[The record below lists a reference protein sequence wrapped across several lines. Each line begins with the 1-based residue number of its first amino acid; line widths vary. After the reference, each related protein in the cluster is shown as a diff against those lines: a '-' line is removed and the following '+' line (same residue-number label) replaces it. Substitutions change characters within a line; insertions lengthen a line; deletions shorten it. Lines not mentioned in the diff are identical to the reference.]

1 VHHEPRRQ
9 LGAAAVYLIFSG
21 AGSLFFTTIVTVNL
35 VYQVSVAHLTPL
47 QLVLVGT
54 VLETTAL
61 VFQVPT
67 GALADVFGRRLAV
80 ISGVVLI
87 GLGFI
92 LEGSIPRFD
101 AIVAGQAL
109 FGLGATLSDG
119 AEQAWVSEEV
129 GEERAG
135 WIFVRGS
142 QAALVGGLAGS
153 VLSVA
158 LASIRLNLAIV
169 VGGALY
175 LALAAF
181 LALFM
186 RERRFER
193 RRSGQTAGW
202 RDLGGTMLGG
212 LRLVRGRPILVTI
225 LLVALFFGLSSEGF
239 DRLAPAHFLA
249 DFTLPTIW
257 RFKPVVWFGVFA
269 VAQSLLSLGMTE
281 VVRRRLD
288 MSDQRRLV
296 RWLFAANAGCVVCVV
311 AFGLAGSFALAVAA
325 FLLFGTCRRVRG
337 PLVMTWLT
345 LNTEARSRATV
356 ISLSGQVD
364 ALGQIVGGP
373 PVGYLGGA
381 VSLRA
386 AMVAVGAILSP
397 VLLLLAW
404 AARSGRA
411 QPTPDAEEA
420 VP

>member
-1 VHHEPRRQ
+1 VHHHPRRDR
-9 LGAAAVYLIFSG
+9 LDAAAVYLIFSG
-21 AGSLFFTTIVTVNL
+21 AGSLFFTTVVTVNI
-35 VYQVSVAHLTPL
+35 VYQVAVAHLTPL

-54 VLETTAL
+54 VLECTAL

-80 ISGVVLI
+80 IAGVALI
-87 GLGFI
+87 GLGFL
-92 LEGSIPRFD
+92 LEGSLPRFE

-109 FGLGATLSDG
+109 FGLGATLTDG

-135 WIFVRGS
+135 WIFVRGA

-158 LASIRLNLAIV
+158 LASVRLSLAV
-169 VGGALY
+169 QVGGALH

-181 LALFM
+181 LLLFM
-186 RERRFER
+186 RERRFQR
-193 RRSGQTAGW
+193 RRGSRRAAWG
-202 RDLGGTMLGG
+202 DLGATVLAG
-212 LRLVRGRPILVTI
+212 LRLVRGRPVLVTI
-225 LLVALFFGLSSEGF
+225 LLVALCFGLSSEGF

-249 DFTLPTIW
+249 DFTLPTLW
-257 RFKPVVWFGVFA
+257 RFQPVAWFGIFA

-288 MSDQRRLV
+288 MNDQGRLV
-296 RWLFAANAGCVVCVV
+296 RWLFAANAGCVVSVV
-311 AFGLAGSFALAVAA
+311 VFGLAGSFALAVVAY
-325 FLLFGTCRRVRG
+325 LLFGVCRRVRG
-337 PLVMTWLT
+337 PLVTTWLT
-345 LNTEARSRATV
+345 LNTEPGSRATV
-356 ISLSGQVD
+356 ISLSGQAD
-364 ALGQIVGGP
+364 ALGQIAGGP

-397 VLLLLAW
+397 VLVLLAW
-404 AARSGRA
+404 AATRGRA
-411 QPTPDAEEA
+411 DAVPEA
-420 VP
+420 VG